1 VRGRER
7 ETRAFSSENFPAR
20 FFSPLSFPPPFPLA
34 SLALTSLARSRAPP
48 LSASFPSA
56 PPPPQKKKN
65 ANPKNSLS
73 FQPDATGRVSLSFIR
88 HGRPV
93 PGLGPGSL
101 LAASPDLDR
110 AGGVFARAV
119 VLVTEHGGGRRGTRG
134 VILSRPLGE
143 LDEEDEEGGGG
154 GGGGTR
160 LGGALSFFGV
170 GGGGGGRRPAT
181 GATLRHFLGGPV
193 GMPGDGP
200 GPEVAVLHGVPDV
213 PGARRLLP
221 RGLTSKRGRG
231 GALGGGDADAPPDPR
246 SLLFEG
252 GGLVDVVRAAARS
265 AAKGRGGRGGGGGGI
280 ASGSDDPSSS
290 AADAAAASASRAS
303 SLAAV
308 LAASAARAAVPPF
321 VESSSYPP
329 EGPSRRK
336 GRPSSALSRGAAAA
350 SSSSPASSAA
360 GAGRWKRMLEAID
373 PAAVPPRIVERKD
386 SGKKT
391 TKEAEA
397 EAAAAAAAAAGRK
410 DGTGDDG
417 LLARLAKRRRRAL
430 FPPSSSSASARSFSS
445 RKQPRTVVHVYHGA
459 AAWSAG
465 QLEGELRAGAWGLV
479 PAATAADVL
488 DGSPE
493 DLWRSLVSSGR
504 LTWLARR

>member
-1 VRGRER
+1 MSSVPEVEKREGWSFF
-7 ETRAFSSENFPAR
+7 FSLFFFPPLSHPLFFL
-20 FFSPLSFPPPFPLA
+20 FFSPS
-34 SLALTSLARSRAPP
+34 
-48 LSASFPSA
+48 
-56 PPPPQKKKN
+56 KN
-65 ANPKNSLS
+65 IFDSLS

-119 VLVTEHGGGRRGTRG
+119 VLVTEHGGRRGTRG

-143 LDEEDEEGGGG
+143 LDEDGEEGNGEGQGGSKV
-154 GGGGTR
+154 
-160 LGGALSFFGV
+160 GGALSFFGV
-170 GGGGGGRRPAT
+170 GGGGNSKKPST

-200 GPEVAVLHGVPDV
+200 RPEVAVLHGVPDV

-221 RGLTSKRGRG
+221 RGLSSKKGR

-265 AAKGRGGRGGGGGGI
+265 AAKAAAGKGRGGGAGGGVGGVSSS
-280 ASGSDDPSSS
+280 SGDDDSSSS
-290 AADAAAASASRAS
+290 ASADADAAAAAAARAS
-303 SLAAV
+303 SLAAA
-308 LAASAARAAVPPF
+308 LAASAARATVPPF

-329 EGPSRRK
+329 EGALKKRR
-336 GRPSSALSRGAAAA
+336 PTSALSKGSAAAAGAAA
-350 SSSSPASSAA
+350 SSSPSSSS
-360 GAGRWKRMLEAID
+360 GAPVGRWKGMFETVD
-373 PAAVPPRIVERKD
+373 PAAVPPRIVERKERN
-386 SGKKT
+386 KK
-391 TKEAEA
+391 KEAGP
-397 EAAAAAAAAAGRK
+397 GRDARK
-410 DGTGDDG
+410 TESGGGDGDDDG
-417 LLARLAKRRRRAL
+417 LLARLSRRRRRGL
-430 FPPSSSSASARSFSS
+430 FPSRSPSSSSSS
-445 RKQPRTVVHVYHGA
+445 SYYYLSRQPRTVVHVYHGA
-459 AAWSAG
+459 AAWAAG

-479 PAATAADVL
+479 PTATAADVL

-493 DLWRSLVSSGR
+493 DLWGSLVSSGR